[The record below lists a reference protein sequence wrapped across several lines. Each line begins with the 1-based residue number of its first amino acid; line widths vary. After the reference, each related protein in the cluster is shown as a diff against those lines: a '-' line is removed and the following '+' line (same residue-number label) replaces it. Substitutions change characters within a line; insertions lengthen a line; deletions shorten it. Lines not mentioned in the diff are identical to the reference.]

1 MSNGKRI
8 TLPKETIKGL
18 AKFAKPFESPEDC
31 INRMIKCDCV
41 QNEMEKQK
49 KNPKTESVDKD
60 EE

>member
-8 TLPKETIKGL
+8 TLPKETLNGL

-41 QNEMEKQK
+41 QNEMKKQ
-49 KNPKTESVDKD
+49 NDDVEP
-60 EE
+60 EEPE